1 MINAAGEWVPTRPH
15 HLAQHEAQA
24 HQARHLRLQP
34 NHQVCHEETVGD
46 LVLQHTYRMSFYFW
60 PISLIFVNYFNLSKF
75 KSNRF
80 GAEPK
85 RFS

>member
-46 LVLQHTYRMSFYFW
+46 FKLVLQHTYRMSFYFW
-60 PISLIFVNYFNLSKF
+60 PISLIFVNSESDSFSNYSFTSKI
-75 KSNRF
+75 
-80 GAEPK
+80 
-85 RFS
+85 